1 MMLPDFSKI
10 GGFFEEHVEK
20 IVLAVVGALCAWLL
34 ITRVILS
41 PNVVPYDGKKVSP
54 TAIDEQIY
62 AKARLLQQKLNEPPE
77 NMPPYDPKV
86 NKFSAMLDSAIT
98 GVDIG
103 PVRLA
108 PYPVVAREGTPGGG
122 GVYSLPR
129 IGEVTDV
136 DVEHIQTVAYVPISV
151 VTEEKP
157 YDKGNNE
164 PNDLDF
170 VTVEAKFDVAG
181 LYARFKEMVED
192 AGPEYA
198 DPCLARPVFAAVQLQ
213 RQELGADGTWG
224 PWTTVPRPKIDPYK
238 RLFQIVERVQDLPP
252 GGFKVQLFQFDNKQV
267 QIDLLQPEAYQI
279 ASADEEWFPPALHR
293 QYLDIQRKIST
304 EEKIQAK
311 EKEKQDQTRTTS
323 QTDNRTNRRPTRTRG
338 GTGGDAYGGAYGGA
352 GDAYGGTD
360 GRTRGARGRDRTG
373 QQGQMPGDTGRLP
386 DRRGPRGR
394 TATDGTDQLYDM
406 GLDGLGLGTTDPKA
420 ALRKPSVN
428 QVYIKFDEI
437 RLTWMTDFAKLRE
450 PLVFWAHDD
459 TVGPAKT
466 YRYRIRLG
474 VFNPLAG
481 TNQLSEKDK
490 ALKGQVILWSDFSAV
505 TKPVE
510 IMGRLYFFAN
520 SVREADKAVTVQI
533 SKLALGRWYSH
544 DFVVRQG
551 EQIGNVFEP
560 EPEKPDRNALNTMAP
575 GAAML
580 GGMPGMPMGR
590 VPGPG
595 VSLPQDQSN
604 IPESVDCT
612 TGAIMVDAVVVND
625 WSGAP
630 LLRARNYHDMLYSYD
645 GVGIEHMPIGSTYW
659 EPKLQSA
666 FSHIARKQRE
676 PREPFKAF
684 GTSSRQQRMGGMEE
698 YYDMGMGDGMYMDDP
713 TMGGR
718 PLY

>member
-1 MMLPDFSKI
+1 MLPDFSKI

>member
-1 MMLPDFSKI
+1 MLPDFSKI

-62 AKARLLQQKLNEPPE
+62 AKARLLQQKLNEAPE

-224 PWTTVPRPKIDPYK
+224 PWTNVPRPKIDPYK

>member
-1 MMLPDFSKI
+1 MTLPDFSKI

-20 IVLAVVGALCAWLL
+20 MVLAVVGVLCAWIL

-41 PNVVPYDGKKVSP
+41 PNVVLYDGKKVSP

-62 AKARLLQQKLNEPPE
+62 AKAKLLQQKLNEPPE
-77 NMPPYDPKV
+77 DLPPYDPKV
-86 NKFSAMLDSAIT
+86 NKYSALLDSAIT
-98 GVDIG
+98 GVDVG

-108 PYPVVAREGTPGGG
+108 PYPVVGPGGPGG

-129 IGEVTDV
+129 IGEVNDV
-136 DVEHIQTVAYVPISV
+136 DVEHIQTVAYVPINV

-181 LYARFKEMVED
+181 LYARFREMVED
-192 AGPEYA
+192 VAPEYA
-198 DPCLARPVFAAVQLQ
+198 DPCLAKPVFAAVQLQ

-224 PWTTVPRPKIDPYK
+224 PWQNVPRPKIDPYK

-252 GGFKVQLFQFDNKQV
+252 GGFKVQLIQFDNKQV

-293 QYLDIQRKIST
+293 KFQDIQRKIST
-304 EEKIQAK
+304 EEKMQAK

-323 QTDNRTNRRPTRTRG
+323 STDNRTNRRPTRTRG
-338 GTGGDAYGGAYGGA
+338 GAAGDAYGGAGDTYGGA
-352 GDAYGGTD
+352 GAD
-360 GRTRGARGRDRTG
+360 GRPRGARGRDRTG
-373 QQGQMPGDTGRLP
+373 QQGQLPGDTGRLS

-394 TATDGTDQLYDM
+394 TGTDGTDQLYDM
-406 GLDGLGLGTTDPKA
+406 GMDGLGLGTTDPKA

-490 ALKGQVILWSDFSAV
+490 AMKDQVILWSDFSAV

-520 SVREADKAVTVQI
+520 SVREMDKAVTVQV

-551 EQIGNVFEP
+551 EQIGNVIEP
-560 EPEKPDRNALNTMAP
+560 EPEKPDRNALGTTVPGVTPLGTM
-575 GAAML
+575 M
-580 GGMPGMPMGR
+580 GGPPGMPMGR

-595 VSLPQDQSN
+595 VSLPQDKSN
-604 IPESVDCT
+604 IPETVDCT
-612 TGAIMVDAVVVND
+612 TGAVMVDAVVVND

-630 LLRARNYHDMLYSYD
+630 ALRARNYHDMLYSYD
-645 GVGIEHMPIGSTYW
+645 GISIEHMPIGSTYW
-659 EPKLQSA
+659 EPQLQSV

-684 GTSSRQQRMGGMEE
+684 GTSSRQQRMGDGMDE
-698 YYDMGMGDGMYMDDP
+698 YYDMGNEMMMEDMPM
-713 TMGGR
+713 MGGR